1 MTCNENWEY
10 YEKEP
15 IPNIEEHLTIS
26 ISFDSVFSIEPVFDI
41 GKYDG
46 YTDETDC
53 YRELDRT
60 SIEILIFHDGTQ
72 DDKYRKHHRKDNEVN
87 GPLYLLDFS
96 DIEYDE
102 VIYELQ
108 HTM

>member
-1 MTCNENWEY
+1 MTRDENGEY
-10 YEKEP
+10 DEKEP
-15 IPNIEEHLTIS
+15 IPNIEEDLAKS

-41 GKYDG
+41 GEYNR
-46 YTDETDC
+46 YADETDC

-60 SIEILIFHDGTQ
+60 SIEILIFQDGTQ

-87 GPLYLLDFS
+87 GPLYLFNFS
-96 DIEYDE
+96 DIEYEE

-108 HTM
+108 DTM